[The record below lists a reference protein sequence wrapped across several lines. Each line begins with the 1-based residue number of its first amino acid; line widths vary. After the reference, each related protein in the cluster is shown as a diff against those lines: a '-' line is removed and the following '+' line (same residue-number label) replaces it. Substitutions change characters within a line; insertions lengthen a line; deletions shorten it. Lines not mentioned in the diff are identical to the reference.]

1 MSEKPN
7 DGAVAI
13 HIGEIEDAEY
23 LAVEDHLPTLPN
35 TVSLYIPLFDVVHG
49 IVKVEVILL
58 LKNQLS
64 IIKQDLLFNFVQLV
78 HNVLQLT

>member
-23 LAVEDHLPTLPN
+23 LAAEDYLPTLPN
-35 TVSLYIPLFDVVHG
+35 TVSFYKFS
-49 IVKVEVILL
+49 
-58 LKNQLS
+58 LS
-64 IIKQDLLFNFVQLV
+64 CGDGFGS
-78 HNVLQLT
+78 